1 MIIEDLKEMNG
12 RLCHDLWNVSFLGND
27 ITGLSPRLIFPE
39 KRNKSEMRISEQ
51 ESRILFCNMLS
62 NYNYYYSIETPTR
75 EGYQQ
80 KGQRKTSALSDLS
93 LYTYKKSKTKDI
105 VDNNKDDNEKP
116 DDSIY
121 SLEKVANI
129 ELKAHQTGPKE
140 IKKDIEKLIRE
151 KQTGNWFH
159 TLKNIYGRSLPV
171 LFKKFDDAFNSDDLK
186 GQGIKKDIL
195 FCFCI
200 IDKSNRYGLMKVLHF
215 VPHLIGES
223 QTYFK
228 EFFCLTSINKGQT
241 VSEQIDILTE
251 KKNGWLEISNK
262 YKLN

>member
-1 MIIEDLKEMNG
+1 MIIEDLKEMNR
-12 RLCHDLWNVSFLGND
+12 RLCHDLWKVSFLGND

-62 NYNYYYSIETPTR
+62 HYNYYYSIETPTR

-93 LYTYKKSKTKDI
+93 LYTYKKSKSKDT
-105 VDNNKDDNEKP
+105 VDNNKADNKEP
-116 DDSIY
+116 DDSKDN
-121 SLEKVANI
+121 LEKVANI
-129 ELKAHQTGPKE
+129 ELKAHQPGPKE

-151 KQTGNWFH
+151 KQIGNWFH
-159 TLKNIYGRSLPV
+159 TLKNINRGTLPV
-171 LFKKFDDAFNSDDLK
+171 LFKKFEDAFNSDDLK

-200 IDKSNRYGLMKVLHF
+200 IDKSKRYGLMKVLPF
-215 VPHLIGES
+215 DPHLIDKP

-228 EFFCLTSINKGQT
+228 EFFCLTSINKDKSI
-241 VSEQIDILTE
+241 SEQINIL
-251 KKNGWLEISNK
+251 KKDENGWREISNK
-262 YKLN
+262 YN